1 LQTRFL
7 MWFGKPTS
15 TPQVLTVLE
24 YCTLLLIQVKYTML
38 LINSHWEIIP
48 LEVFSLGDNTSLM
61 PGVYPNSQMFTIII
75 CLQQDSLSL
84 KVDCTIKN
92 YNLYNSLDSTQDDW
106 KCVNI
111 MSMRYYTH
119 VLEYKDL
126 I

>member
-1 LQTRFL
+1 
-7 MWFGKPTS
+7 
-15 TPQVLTVLE
+15 
-24 YCTLLLIQVKYTML
+24 
-38 LINSHWEIIP
+38 
-48 LEVFSLGDNTSLM
+48 
-61 PGVYPNSQMFTIII
+61 MFTIII

-111 MSMRYYTH
+111 MSVRYYTH

>member
-1 LQTRFL
+1 
-7 MWFGKPTS
+7 MP
-15 TPQVLTVLE
+15 
-24 YCTLLLIQVKYTML
+24 
-38 LINSHWEIIP
+38 LINPHREIIP

-61 PGVYPNSQMFTIII
+61 LGVYPNSQMFTIII
-75 CLQQDSLSL
+75 CLQQDSLSH
-84 KVDCTIKN
+84 KVNCTIEN

-111 MSMRYYTH
+111 MSVRHYTH